1 MTSDDDARRPGP
13 VQPGVVDPSLIGD
26 ADGGG
31 WRSGRRR
38 GRVQPD
44 PDRRPGP
51 VVGPVEPPAPDPEP
65 EPEPEPEYGY
75 ESMAAPAPMT
85 PHAADRPAAPSAGTD
100 ADAREA
106 ATPPPE
112 RSARWGRVVGL
123 FVVLAGAFLIYDSGR
138 ALLDVWRSDWVGG
151 ALLSLLALAFLA
163 ALGRA
168 VVVEVRALRRL
179 AEVDR
184 VRARLERALS
194 DDRPARL
201 NAALDPVLA
210 LVGTRRPDLVKAF
223 RQRRRG
229 LEEPQAVLKQFRG
242 AVLTPLD
249 QEARRVVRANALAV
263 MGATAISPHPA
274 LDVAIVL
281 WRSAVMV
288 RRVAEVYG
296 LRPSALSTLL
306 LVRQTVVSA
315 AIAVAAD
322 PTGDMV
328 ATTLGGGLAEKVSA
342 RFAEGSISGLR
353 ALRLGGRAIE
363 VCRPLPFRPA
373 ERKGLWHTLT
383 QG

>member
-1 MTSDDDARRPGP
+1 MATRA
-13 VQPGVVDPSLIGD
+13 
-26 ADGGG
+26 
-31 WRSGRRR
+31 
-38 GRVQPD
+38 
-44 PDRRPGP
+44 PDRAPDR
-51 VVGPVEPPAPDPEP
+51 PPAP
-65 EPEPEPEYGY
+65 
-75 ESMAAPAPMT
+75 SAAQ
-85 PHAADRPAAPSAGTD
+85 D

-106 ATPPPE
+106 ATPAPE

-123 FVVLAGAFLIYDSGR
+123 FVVLAGAFLIYDSAR
-138 ALLDVWRSDWVGG
+138 ALLDVWRTDWVGG
-151 ALLSLLALAFLA
+151 TLLSLLALAFLA

-194 DDRPARL
+194 DDRPAKL
-201 NAALDPVLA
+201 NAALDPVLS
-210 LVGTRRPDLVKAF
+210 LVGSRRPDLVKAF

-296 LRPSALSTLL
+296 LRPSALSTAL

-363 VCRPLPFRPA
+363 VCRPLPFLPA